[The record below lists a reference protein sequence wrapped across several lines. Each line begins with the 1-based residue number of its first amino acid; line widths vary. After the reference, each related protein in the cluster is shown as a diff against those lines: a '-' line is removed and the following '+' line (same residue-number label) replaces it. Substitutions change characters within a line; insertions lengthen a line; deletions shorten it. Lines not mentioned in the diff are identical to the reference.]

1 MESELILLKKT
12 LALMNARLNELE
24 TNQYNLYNYGSNR
37 KTFGEFYLV
46 ASWFEW
52 NVKTIETTSLTAKT
66 ILSSDQ
72 NSLQTI
78 ETALGSNNKD
88 DNICFQYFELKT
100 GSDIRDNINYNLRCA
115 SLFLS
120 SLLFNSPS
128 FNNMLIDKTNN
139 MNKLDAYL
147 YLHSNEDQDLCKDDI
162 SGYGYVKKLA
172 SLLKIFYNQNYQPN
186 DSSKTYLLMTNPI
199 ISNKI
204 VGTEDQR
211 LKQTLI
217 FKQLDIGDN
226 NDDKTSSSILV
237 HHKNIL
243 KLYLTGYKN
252 NIWPRLIALLE
263 YVIVFILLSEHKVL
277 MTHVYT
283 GNEVK
288 IHIVRSNYSEKK
300 NNNGELM
307 FKDFNLLFKDISLE
321 ISEEDYVEKCKKIDL
336 STLFDKDYLYLD
348 KDKHEAYLNY
358 DYFNYFV
365 INLYKTISEYG
376 FLEVDEQ
383 NVRYLNNNSLLNF
396 SKSNKILNKSHV
408 LKNFIL
414 EHILWLVSFAHNTCV
429 YQLVNDISDTLN
441 KNTDSIIVEL
451 YKTYK
456 KYKSI
461 TKCEIPDFYTE
472 LYKENYTTIS
482 IFNQFLPSPP
492 KIIIKEDPPSDN
504 PTQEIDPIEVL
515 STNIFNNISIAS
527 VDESIKLKELFID
540 DSNENNYSIKVLP
553 IKETTTQ

>member
-72 NSLQTI
+72 NSLPTI
-78 ETALGSNNKD
+78 ETALGSNNKY

-120 SLLFNSPS
+120 SLLFNSSS

-139 MNKLDAYL
+139 MNKLDEYL
-147 YLHSNEDQDLCKDDI
+147 YLSSNEDQDLCKDDI
-162 SGYGYVKKLA
+162 SGYGYAEKLA

-186 DSSKTYLLMTNPI
+186 DSLKTYLLMTNPI
-199 ISNKI
+199 ISNGI
-204 VGTEDQR
+204 VGTKDQR

-226 NDDKTSSSILV
+226 NDGKTSSSILV

-263 YVIVFILLSEHKVL
+263 YVIVFILLSEHNDL
-277 MTHVYT
+277 MKHVYND
-283 GNEVK
+283 GLPLQPVK
-288 IHIVRSNYSEKK
+288 IHIVRSNYKLENSQIFEKFNSRF
-300 NNNGELM
+300 NNL
-307 FKDFNLLFKDISLE
+307 KL
-321 ISEEDYVEKCKKIDL
+321 EDYTAVV
-336 STLFDKDYLYLD
+336 LFDLDDIDYLYLD

-376 FLEVDEQ
+376 FLKVDEQ
-383 NVRYLNNNSLLNF
+383 NIRYLNNNSLLNF
-396 SKSNKILNKSHV
+396 SKSNEILNKSHV

-429 YQLVNDISDTLN
+429 YQLVNDISDTLD
-441 KNTDSIIVEL
+441 KNIDESIIVEL

-461 TKCEIPDFYTE
+461 TKCEIPDFSTE